1 MFEPGYLPGDKR
13 ENFSKKIN
21 KSCFLL
27 VQRKKYIVVY
37 HFTMLI
43 EFSVTNF
50 RSILERQTL
59 SMAASTYFKEL
70 ESLNTFVPDQNDGV
84 PRLLRT
90 TVLYGPNA
98 SGKSTLIQALRF
110 VKDQVLHSQKE
121 SQAGDEIDAAPFKLT
136 ASSRAADSEFEV
148 TFVEQGVRYEYG
160 FCCNRERFTEE
171 WLIAYP
177 LGRAQKWFHRVL
189 DAEAGKDTYKFS
201 TSFLGGRQRQTWAA
215 QTRPNALFLSTAIQ
229 LNNEQFK
236 PAFDWF
242 KSRLWVFDSVHGFSP
257 GYTLQR
263 CAKDED
269 RKRVVEFMNSAD
281 LSIADIQLKETA
293 FSADAL
299 PKGMP
304 TAIRDEFLKD
314 MAGRKFVEPLFF
326 HKDIHTAEAV
336 EFDESEESDGTRAL
350 FAFAGP
356 WMDVIE
362 NERVL
367 VVDELDTSLHPLLV
381 HHLVKRLHHAGTQA
395 QLIFT
400 THDTTLLSQ
409 KLLRRDQVWFME
421 KDKQSATRLYPLS
434 DFSPRDNEAIERGYL
449 NGRYGGIPFLKE
461 LDFYGV

>member
-1 MFEPGYLPGDKR
+1 
-13 ENFSKKIN
+13 
-21 KSCFLL
+21 
-27 VQRKKYIVVY
+27 
-37 HFTMLI
+37 MLI
-43 EFSVTNF
+43 EFSVTNYK
-50 RSILERQTL
+50 SILARQTL
-59 SMAASTYFKEL
+59 NMAASAYSEL
-70 ESLNTFVPDQNDGV
+70 ESLNTFAPDQDDGV
-84 PRLLRT
+84 PRLLRS

-110 VKDQVLHSQKE
+110 VEDQVLNSQKE
-121 SQAGDEIDAAPFKLT
+121 SQAGDAIDVAPFRLT
-136 ASSRAADSEFEV
+136 AASRAADSEFEV

-177 LGRAQKWFHRVL
+177 LGRPQKWFHRVF
-189 DAEAGKDTYKFS
+189 DVEAGKDVYKFS
-201 TSFLGGRQRQTWAA
+201 TSFLGGKRRHDLWEE
-215 QTRPNALFLSTAIQ
+215 QTRPNALFFSTVIQ
-229 LNNEQFK
+229 LNNEQLK

-242 KSRLWVFDSVHGFSP
+242 KLRLRVVDSVRGFSP
-257 GYTLQR
+257 SYTLRR
-263 CAKDED
+263 CDKDED
-269 RKRVVEFMNSAD
+269 RQRVVAFMNSAD
-281 LSIADIQLKETA
+281 LSIADIQLKETVL
-293 FSADAL
+293 SAESL
-299 PKGMP
+299 PKDMP

-314 MAGRKFVEPLFF
+314 MAGKRFIEPRFF
-326 HKDIHTAEAV
+326 HKDVNTTEIV

-356 WMDVIE
+356 WLDVIE

-367 VVDELDTSLHPLLV
+367 VVDELDNSLHPLLV
-381 HHLVKRLHHAGTQA
+381 HQLVKRLHHEGTKA

-421 KDKQSATRLYPLS
+421 KDDKSATRLYPLS

-449 NGRYGGIPFLKE
+449 NGRYGGIPFLKD